1 MNSFTADPSNP
12 RGRRSG
18 SLVASGTHDEHLV
31 IDRDGTHECG
41 DDGDEIAE
49 TAQASGAGATELAAF
64 IAARELSGR

>member
-31 IDRDGTHECG
+31 IDGDGAHEC
-41 DDGDEIAE
+41 DEGDEIAE

-64 IAARELSGR
+64 IKARETPEQ